1 MFYPSINELAEKID
15 SRYTLVMITAKRAR
29 QLIDGDKPQIET
41 NSIKPVSIAIEEFHQ
56 GQLFYKRTNIKSNK

>member
-1 MFYPSINELAEKID
+1 MLYPSINELVEKID

-41 NSIKPVSIAIEEFHQ
+41 DSIKPVSIAIEEFDQ
-56 GQLFYKRTNIKSNK
+56 NQLYYKRRETKGDG